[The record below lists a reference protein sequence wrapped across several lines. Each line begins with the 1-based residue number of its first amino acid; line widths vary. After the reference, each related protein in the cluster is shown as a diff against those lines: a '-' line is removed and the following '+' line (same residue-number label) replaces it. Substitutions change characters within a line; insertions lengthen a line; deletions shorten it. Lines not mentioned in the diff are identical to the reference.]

1 MIYIKNKSELFD
13 NIFKL
18 NKLNNIFNVIFL
30 LSFIGGIFVLAFFLF
45 SDSFSWSF
53 HKKDETKTEQKES
66 FSNYDIYKVLRAK
79 MEIEIPFTYYGDN
92 YELEKWDFL
101 SKSSSEQNFILNE
114 MKNLLNNENI
124 RKNSKEFRNEAEK
137 YRREYEKIQGKRY
150 GYIFLEEEYEKFISY
165 IEAAEKLNEK
175 IIDFN
180 LMGKNF
186 NYQSMKFEVSYNYK
200 IWTGKNFVSVEDM
213 IKNSDEVLE
222 KINFRNRTQLC
233 KFWQDEVPSETV
245 GKNREKILKFKE
257 KNFIYTPIVETST
270 LTNDE
275 LKNFLC
281 KK

>member
-1 MIYIKNKSELFD
+1 MKSRSELFD
-13 NIFKL
+13 NIIKSK
-18 NKLNNIFNVIFL
+18 KLNNIFLVIFIF
-30 LSFIGGIFVLAFFLF
+30 SFIVGISVLAFFLL
-45 SDSFSWSF
+45 SDSFSGSF
-53 HKKDETKTEQKES
+53 HEKDEAKTENKES
-66 FSNYDIYKVLRAK
+66 FNSYDVYKVLKAK
-79 MEIEIPFTYYGDN
+79 MEIEIPFTYFGDN

-101 SKSSSEQNFILNE
+101 SKSSSEQKFILNE

-180 LMGKNF
+180 LMGKKF
-186 NYQSMKFEVSYNYK
+186 NYQSMKFEVAYNYK
-200 IWTGKNFVSVEDM
+200 IWTGKDFVSVEDM

-222 KINFRNRTQLC
+222 KINFRNRTELC
-233 KFWQDEVPSETV
+233 KLWQDEASSETV

>member
-1 MIYIKNKSELFD
+1 MKNRSELFD
-13 NIFKL
+13 NILKS
-18 NKLNNIFNVIFL
+18 NKLNNIFLVIFIFSL
-30 LSFIGGIFVLAFFLF
+30 IGGIFVFAFFLL
-45 SDSFSWSF
+45 SDSSGESF
-53 HKKDETKTEQKES
+53 HEKDEAKTEHKES
-66 FSNYDIYKVLRAK
+66 FNNYDVYKVLRAK
-79 MEIEIPFTYYGDN
+79 METEIPFTYFGDN

-124 RKNSKEFRNEAEK
+124 RKNSAEFRNEAEK

-150 GYIFLEEEYEKFISY
+150 GYIFLKKEYEKFISY
-165 IEAAEKLNEK
+165 IEATEKLNEK

-186 NYQSMKFEVSYNYK
+186 NYQSLKFEVSYNYK
-200 IWTGKNFVSVEDM
+200 IWTGKDFVSVEDM

-222 KINFRNRTQLC
+222 KVNFRNKSELC
-233 KFWQDEVPSETV
+233 KLWQDEEPSETV

-257 KNFIYTPIVETST
+257 KIFIYTPIVETST

>member
-1 MIYIKNKSELFD
+1 MKIIKS
-13 NIFKL
+13 
-18 NKLNNIFNVIFL
+18 NKLNNIFPVIFIFFL
-30 LSFIGGIFVLAFFLF
+30 IGGIFIFVFFLL
-45 SDSFSWSF
+45 SDGSGKGF
-53 HKKDETKTEQKES
+53 HKKEEAETEQKES
-66 FSNYDIYKVLRAK
+66 FNSYDIYKVLRTK
-79 MEIEIPFTYYGDN
+79 MEIEIPFTYYGGN

-101 SKSSSEQNFILNE
+101 SKSSSEQNFILND
-114 MKNLLNNENI
+114 MKSLLNNENI
-124 RKNSKEFRNEAEK
+124 RKNSAEFRNEAEK

-165 IEAAEKLNEK
+165 IEATEKLNEK

-200 IWTGKNFVSVEDM
+200 IWVGKDFVSVEDM

-222 KINFRNRTQLC
+222 KINFKNRTELC

-257 KNFIYTPIVETST
+257 KIFIYTPIVETLT
-270 LTNDE
+270 LTNNG

>member
-1 MIYIKNKSELFD
+1 
-13 NIFKL
+13 
-18 NKLNNIFNVIFL
+18 
-30 LSFIGGIFVLAFFLF
+30 
-45 SDSFSWSF
+45 
-53 HKKDETKTEQKES
+53 
-66 FSNYDIYKVLRAK
+66 
-79 MEIEIPFTYYGDN
+79 
-92 YELEKWDFL
+92 
-101 SKSSSEQNFILNE
+101 

-200 IWTGKNFVSVEDM
+200 IWTGKDFVSVEDM

-222 KINFRNRTQLC
+222 KINSRNRSELC
-233 KFWQDEVPSETV
+233 KLWQDEEPSETV

-257 KNFIYTPIVETST
+257 KKFIYTPIVETST

-275 LKNFLC
+275 LRNFLC
-281 KK
+281 KN

>member
-1 MIYIKNKSELFD
+1 MKSRSELFD
-13 NIFKL
+13 NIIKSE
-18 NKLNNIFNVIFL
+18 KLNNIFPVIFIFSL
-30 LSFIGGIFVLAFFLF
+30 IGGIFIFVFFLL
-45 SDSFSWSF
+45 SDSSGKSF
-53 HKKDETKTEQKES
+53 HKKDEAETEQKEGFNS
-66 FSNYDIYKVLRAK
+66 YDIYKVLRTK
-79 MEIEIPFTYYGDN
+79 MEIEIPFTYYGGN

-101 SKSSSEQNFILNE
+101 SKSSSEQNLILND
-114 MKNLLNNENI
+114 MRNLLNNENI
-124 RKNSKEFRNEAEK
+124 RKNSKELRNEAEK

-186 NYQSMKFEVSYNYK
+186 NYQSLKYEVSYNYK
-200 IWTGKNFVSVEDM
+200 IWTGKDFVSVEDM

-222 KINFRNRTQLC
+222 KINFRNRTELC
-233 KFWQDEVPSETV
+233 KLWQDEKPSETE

-257 KNFIYTPIVETST
+257 KKFIYTPIVETST

-275 LKNFLC
+275 LRNFLC
-281 KK
+281 KN

>member
-1 MIYIKNKSELFD
+1 MKSRSELFD
-13 NIFKL
+13 NIIKS
-18 NKLNNIFNVIFL
+18 NKLNNIFLVIFIF
-30 LSFIGGIFVLAFFLF
+30 SFIAGISVLAFFLL
-45 SDSFSWSF
+45 SVGTTISFSR
-53 HKKDETKTEQKES
+53 KDEVETEQKES
-66 FSNYDIYKVLRAK
+66 FSSYDIYKVLRTK

-165 IEAAEKLNEK
+165 IEATEKLNEK

-180 LMGKNF
+180 LMEKNF

-200 IWTGKNFVSVEDM
+200 IWTGKDFVSVEDM

-222 KINFRNRTQLC
+222 KVNFRNKSELC
-233 KFWQDEVPSETV
+233 KLWQDEVPSETV

-257 KNFIYTPIVETST
+257 KKFIYTPIVETST

>member
-1 MIYIKNKSELFD
+1 MKSRSELFD
-13 NIFKL
+13 NIIKSK
-18 NKLNNIFNVIFL
+18 KLNNIFLVIFIF
-30 LSFIGGIFVLAFFLF
+30 SFIAGISVLAFFLL
-45 SDSFSWSF
+45 SVGTTISFSG
-53 HKKDETKTEQKES
+53 KDEVETEQKES
-66 FSNYDIYKVLRAK
+66 FSSYDIYKVLRTK

-101 SKSSSEQNFILNE
+101 SKSSSEQNFILNN

-186 NYQSMKFEVSYNYK
+186 NYQSLKFEVLYNYK
-200 IWTGKNFVSVEDM
+200 IWTGKDFVSVEDM

-222 KINFRNRTQLC
+222 KINFKNRKELC

-257 KNFIYTPIVETST
+257 KIFIYTPIVETST